1 MPRILLVLV
10 LVLALGCAA
19 SVAAEALSAQDSLA
33 LDLVEHSHLGHELES
48 DGVVVRCRSCG
59 APVALKKCALSL
71 RIALVLYLLILTHFC
86 WLHRDFID
94 LHDTSKSVGSRHEA
108 VLGNDAELFTFVN
121 PSRAE
126 FELAGFKKVL
136 GLEGEVFSKKA
147 TFFDDYIWRDVRCN
161 SCKRHI
167 GWAFYH
173 DELQQCINTQ
183 LVESITAKRA
193 KEKLL
198 ASTAE
203 MERKAEIVRKELEGR
218 CLFAAA
224 GWWTYEVCYEKEVR
238 QFHQEPDRSRPSD
251 WSMGVYVPDTQDT
264 DTGYAS
270 TDVVQY
276 YAGGQH
282 CDENGELRST
292 KVVYTCCKS
301 RPKELSV
308 EKVDEPALCT
318 YLITVCVPSLCETEQ
333 DEEQDFV
340 ENQQIVE
347 SCKEEFDSAH
357 TDAPLPSTFATLR
370 WSSVIS
376 EDSSELDWARRMQF
390 AN

>member
-1 MPRILLVLV
+1 MPRISLPLVP
-10 LVLALGCAA
+10 VLALCCVL
-19 SVAAEALSAQDSLA
+19 SIAAEPFTTHDPVG
-33 LDLVEHSHLGHELES
+33 LDPAAHSVLGHELAVHSHLEHEHEHEHESES
-48 DGVVVRCRSCG
+48 DGVMVRCRSCG
-59 APVALKKCALSL
+59 AAVASK
-71 RIALVLYLLILTHFC
+71 
-86 WLHRDFID
+86 RDFID
-94 LHDTSKSVGSRHEA
+94 LHDTSKAVGSRYEA
-108 VLGNDAELFTFVN
+108 VLGDDAELFTFVN

-147 TFFDDYIWRDVRCN
+147 TVFDDYSWRDIRCS

-203 MERKAEIVRKELEGR
+203 MERKAEIVRKEMEGH

-224 GWWTYEVCYEKEVR
+224 GWWTYEVCYKQEVR
-238 QFHQEPDRSRPSD
+238 QFHQEPDGSRPSD
-251 WSMGVYVPDTQDT
+251 WSMGVYVPDEENDLTYM
-264 DTGYAS
+264 G
-270 TDVVQY
+270 TDVVQQF
-276 YAGGQH
+276 AGGQH
-282 CDENGELRST
+282 CDETGEMRST

-301 RPKELSV
+301 QPKELSV
-308 EKVDEPALCT
+308 EKVDEPALCS
-318 YLITVCVPSLCETEQ
+318 YLITVCVPSLCDTDIDDAAQ
-333 DEEQDFV
+333 DSA
-340 ENQQIVE
+340 ENDQIVE
-347 SCKEEFDSAH
+347 SCKEQFDASH
-357 TDAPLPSTFATLR
+357 EDAKLPSTFATLR

-376 EDSSELDWARRMQF
+376 EDSSELDWVRRMKF
-390 AN
+390 TD

>member
-59 APVALKKCALSL
+59 APVALKK
-71 RIALVLYLLILTHFC
+71 
-86 WLHRDFID
+86 DFID

-147 TFFDDYIWRDVRCN
+147 TFFDDYIWRDLQETHRV
-161 SCKRHI
+161 
-167 GWAFYH
+167 AFYH

>member
-59 APVALKKCALSL
+59 APVALKK
-71 RIALVLYLLILTHFC
+71 
-86 WLHRDFID
+86 DFID